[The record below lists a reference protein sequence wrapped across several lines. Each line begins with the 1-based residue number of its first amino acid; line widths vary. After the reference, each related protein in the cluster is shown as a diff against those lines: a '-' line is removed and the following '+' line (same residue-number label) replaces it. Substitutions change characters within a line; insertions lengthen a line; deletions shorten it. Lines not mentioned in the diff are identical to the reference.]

1 MVDFLE
7 TVIYTGGLT
16 NHEDAIESCHVSLDG
31 SPDTKRMILLITDG
45 MPSLPDTPLDAAL
58 NMASKVEREGT
69 TIFPVMISSE
79 GYSPTPNDVDYLED
93 LSSDNTFADVSD
105 FFALYNLR
113 EKLASQI
120 ACGL

>member
-1 MVDFLE
+1 
-7 TVIYTGGLT
+7 
-16 NHEDAIESCHVSLDG
+16 
-31 SPDTKRMILLITDG
+31 
-45 MPSLPDTPLDAAL
+45 MPSLPDTPEDAAL

-69 TIFPVMISSE
+69 TIFPVMISSK
-79 GYSPTPNDVDYLED
+79 GYSLTPNDVEYLKD

-105 FFALYNLR
+105 FFALYNLQ